1 MGNWYQLFSY
11 WGYGLGLLWAAGLPV
26 PSPKLI
32 LFLNFLF
39 IIFAGI
45 VRLLMRKRM
54 DPGVAAF
61 ILVTHGLAAWFVRKA
76 PIDIQ
81 GSLIVFLLY
90 NLSLIPQGTSLIG
103 QWREL
108 WVEPPKSLGD
118 YLKSRGLL

>member
-1 MGNWYQLFSY
+1 
-11 WGYGLGLLWAAGLPV
+11 
-26 PSPKLI
+26 
-32 LFLNFLF
+32 
-39 IIFAGI
+39 
-45 VRLLMRKRM
+45 M

-61 ILVTHGLAAWFVRKA
+61 ILVTHGLAAWLVRNA

-90 NLSLIPQGTSLIG
+90 NLSIITQGTSLID
-103 QWREL
+103 QWHEL